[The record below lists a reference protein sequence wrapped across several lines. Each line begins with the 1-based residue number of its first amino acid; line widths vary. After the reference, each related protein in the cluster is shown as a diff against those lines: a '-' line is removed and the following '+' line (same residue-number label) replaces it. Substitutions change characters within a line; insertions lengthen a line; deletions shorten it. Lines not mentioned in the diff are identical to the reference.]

1 MLTTLVAISGIGV
14 IVLVWHAAMEARE
27 FANEIAADTCREAG
41 VQLLDGTVFFQSAR
55 IARDVSGWPSL
66 RRTYIFEYTEDG
78 DRRRRGFV
86 VLLGRQIE
94 TVGLGPRAVV

>member
-1 MLTTLVAISGIGV
+1 MLTALIALACIGV
-14 IVLVWHAAMEARE
+14 IGLLWHSALEARE
-27 FANEIAADTCREAG
+27 FANEIATDTCREAG

-55 IARDVSGWPSL
+55 IARDASGWPSL

>member
-1 MLTTLVAISGIGV
+1 MLTTLIAIVCIGV
-14 IVLVWHAAMEARE
+14 VALVWHAALEARE
-27 FANEIAADTCREAG
+27 FANGMAAETCREAG
-41 VQLLDGTVFFQSAR
+41 GQLLEGTVFFQSAR
-55 IARDVSGWPSL
+55 IARDESGWPSM

>member
-1 MLTTLVAISGIGV
+1 MLTALLAILCIGTLV
-14 IVLVWHAAMEARE
+14 LLWHAAMEARE

-41 VQLLDGTVFFQSAR
+41 VQMLDGTVFFQSLR
-55 IARDVSGWPSL
+55 LARDGSGWPAL

-86 VLLGRQIE
+86 VLLGHEIE
-94 TVGLGPRAVV
+94 TVGLGPRAVT